1 MNLIIS
7 LLAKILGYIMD
18 FSYNLTQSNVLA
30 IILFTL
36 LTKIILLPV
45 SIWVHKN
52 GIKMVSLMPELN
64 RIKVKYF
71 GDSDTI
77 AEEQHLLYKRKKYH
91 PLASIIPMLIQI
103 ILLVAMIRVIN
114 DNLGDTSLV
123 LIPVEEKGQYLLM
136 PLVAGLSAYV
146 LSITQDRINPLQRE
160 QSRASQIGT
169 MAFSVGISLFLGV
182 FVSIG
187 VGLYWICSNLFTI
200 LQQLFLNVIIPPKKY
215 INYEE
220 LEQSKK
226 ALNEIKNIGKDKNKK
241 WFKKDPNRKREKED
255 YKRFFS
261 VANKHL
267 VFYSE
272 KSGFY
277 KYFENIINE
286 LLNRSNVIIH
296 YVTSD
301 PNDQIFHIAQKEPRI
316 KPYYIG
322 EKRSITLM
330 MKMDADI
337 VVMTMSDLNN
347 FHYKRSYVKKDIE
360 YIYVFHYPLS
370 THMVLAKGALD
381 HYDTIFCIGEFQ
393 FEEIRETERLY
404 NLPEKN
410 LIAVGYGQLEKLYE
424 SYCKIEKVERENKK
438 VLIAPSWQP
447 DNILDSCIDDLLR
460 ALLGKGF
467 EVVVRPHPE
476 YVKRY
481 GSRMDAIVKRYSEYK
496 GGDLKFE
503 LDFTSNDSIFNSD
516 VVITDW
522 SGTAYEF
529 SFVTKKPSVFIN
541 TPPKINNREYDRI
554 SVKPLEITLRDK
566 IGIQVEPDNL
576 TDIADKINEL
586 LDLADKYADEIT
598 AIVDKYIANFGRSGA
613 VGSKYIIDRLIEIGK
628 KRKNEL

>member
-7 LLAKILGYIMD
+7 QLAKILGYIMD

-52 GIKMVSLMPELN
+52 GIKMVSMMSELN
-64 RIKVKYF
+64 QIRVKYF
-71 GDSDTI
+71 GDGDTI
-77 AEEQHLLYKRKKYH
+77 AEEQHSLYKRKKYH
-91 PLASIIPMLIQI
+91 PLASIVPMLVQ
-103 ILLVAMIRVIN
+103 ILLLITMIRVIN
-114 DNLGDTSLV
+114 DNLGNTNLV
-123 LIPVEEKGQYLLM
+123 FIPIEEKGLFLLM
-136 PLVAGLSAYV
+136 PLAAGLSAYF
-146 LSITQDRINPLQRE
+146 LSIVQDRINPLQRE
-160 QSRASQIGT
+160 QTRSSQLAT

-187 VGLYWICSNLFTI
+187 VGLYWICSNLSTI
-200 LQQLFLNVIIPPKKY
+200 LQQLLLNVIIPPRKY
-215 INYEE
+215 IDYEE
-220 LEQSKK
+220 LEKSKK
-226 ALNEIKNIGKDKNKK
+226 ELQEINNIGSENKKK
-241 WFKKDPNRKREKED
+241 WFEKNPDRKREKED

-261 VANKHL
+261 IINKHL

-277 KYFENIINE
+277 KYFEKIINE
-286 LLNRSNVIIH
+286 LIRRSNVIIH

-301 PNDQIFHIAQKEPRI
+301 PNDQIFVIAAEQPRI

-322 EKRSITLM
+322 EKRLITLM

-424 SYCKIEKVERENKK
+424 SYCKMEHIDRKIKK

-447 DNILDSCIDDLLR
+447 DNILDSCIDELLA

-467 EVVVRPHPE
+467 KIVVRPHPE

-481 GSRMDAIVKRYSEYK
+481 GFRMDAIVNRYSDYK
-496 GGDLKFE
+496 GSDLSFE
-503 LDFTSNDSIFNSD
+503 LDFTSNNSIFDSD

-529 SFVTKKPSVFIN
+529 SFVTKKPSIFIN
-541 TPPKINNREYDRI
+541 TPPKINNREYDRL
-554 SVKPLEITLRDK
+554 STKPLEITLRDK

-576 TDIADKINEL
+576 ANITDKIHEL
-586 LDLADKYADEIT
+586 LNSAEKYADDIT
-598 AIVDKYIANFGRSGA
+598 AIVDKYIANFGSSGV
-613 VGSKYIIDRLIEIGK
+613 VGSKYIINRLTEIGK
-628 KRKNEL
+628 KR

>member
-1 MNLIIS
+1 
-7 LLAKILGYIMD
+7 MD

-322 EKRSITLM
+322 EKRLITLM